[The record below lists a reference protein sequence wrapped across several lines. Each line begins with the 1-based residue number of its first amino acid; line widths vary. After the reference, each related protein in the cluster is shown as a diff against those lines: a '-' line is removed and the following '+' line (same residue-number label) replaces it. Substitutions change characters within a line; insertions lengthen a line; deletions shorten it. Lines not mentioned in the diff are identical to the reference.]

1 MPAIVAKNIE
11 ASASYAV
18 WPKYSICTLVTDSNL
33 YRQMLE
39 SFVEAGFIADIAE
52 YLYIDNSV
60 ANTVD
65 AYTGI
70 NKFICV
76 AKGQYIIIC
85 HQDILLDFDRIEQLE
100 KCISQLNELD
110 QNWALLGNAGGV
122 NFLKLAIRI
131 TDHSFSN
138 ARIGDF
144 PVKVQSLDENFILIR
159 KDANLGTSKDMHG
172 FHLYGLDLC
181 FLAMIRGYSAYVVDF
196 HLNHLGAGKIDEN
209 FHFCKNSMIK
219 KYQKSFAGKYYRTAC
234 GRLYLS
240 GNTISNRIL
249 NHWRI
254 LKWVRKYHRLKRR
267 FIADP

>member
-1 MPAIVAKNIE
+1 MPPIDAKNIE
-11 ASASYAV
+11 VSASYAV

-65 AYTGI
+65 AYAGI
-70 NKFICV
+70 NQFLSV

-85 HQDILLDFDRIEQLE
+85 HQDILLEYDRIEQLE

-110 QNWALLGNAGGV
+110 PNWALLGNAGGV
-122 NFLKLAIRI
+122 HFGKLAIRI
-131 TDHSFSN
+131 TDPFGAN
-138 ARIGDF
+138 TRIGDF
-144 PVKVQSLDENFILIR
+144 PAKVQSLDENFILIR
-159 KDANLGTSKDMHG
+159 KDANLGTSKDIYG

-181 FLAMIRGYSAYVVDF
+181 LLAMIRGYSAYVVDF

-209 FHFCKNSMIK
+209 FHACKKLLIK
-219 KYQKSFAGKYYRTAC
+219 KYQKTFSGKYYRTTC
-234 GRLYLS
+234 TRFYLS

-249 NHWRI
+249 NNRYI
-254 LKWVRKYHRLKRR
+254 TTLVRLYYFLKRR
-267 FIADP
+267 FIAYP